1 MSYVASSML
10 REDWNNTRI
19 SVLELFQDYPK
30 LKEEM
35 KTTGCIHLQPY
46 DSNDEN
52 IEYDLGNRLLSF
64 IREYKLSLKKLNPPI
79 SKNSQDAIEWLV
91 RLDSDEKKRVFMA
104 FISFVNLEVYLEGYL
119 TDIEYSELVNGQ
131 ISDALREKLSVLFSI
146 KSFPKSVVGSLYK
159 SDSGI
164 IIPARDLPGVFS
176 DCVGEY
182 SKGKGSIDISSLVF
196 YKYNI
201 ATTICHAENSYDI
214 YTKAYSITIENRL
227 NKEISFD
234 PSLCMPKY
242 GDKAWS
248 AEKKLPPSFCKKIN
262 SIIEGIVS
270 EKRVDRSYY
279 NCAICKLHMS
289 GNEPVLSFKDAMGTS
304 DYGLAAVIL
313 ELFSFPVRE
322 VYFVLYPNG
331 GHAYRVS
338 NVVRKLN
345 KDGEYTVTIY

>member
-1 MSYVASSML
+1 MSYVASSIL
-10 REDWNNTRI
+10 KEDWNNTRI

-35 KTTGCIHLQPY
+35 KTTGRIHLQPY

-64 IREYKLSLKKLNPPI
+64 IREYKLSFKKLNPPT
-79 SKNSQDAIEWLV
+79 SKNSQDAIRWLV
-91 RLDSDEKKRVFMA
+91 RLDSNEKKRVFMA

-119 TDIEYSELVNGQ
+119 TDIEYSELVKGQ

-176 DCVGEY
+176 DCVGEC
-182 SKGKGSIDISSLVF
+182 GEGSIDISSLVL
-196 YKYNI
+196 YKYDLATNI
-201 ATTICHAENSYDI
+201 CYAENSYDT
-214 YTKAYSITIENRL
+214 YTEAYSITIGNSL

-248 AEKKLPPSFCKKIN
+248 AEKELPSSFCKKIN

-279 NCAICKLHMS
+279 DCAICKLHMR
-289 GNEPVLSFKDAMGTS
+289 GDEPVLSFRDAMGTS

-322 VYFVLYPNG
+322 VYFVLSPKGVYVYG
-331 GHAYRVS
+331 VS

-345 KDGEYTVTIY
+345 EDGEYTVTIY